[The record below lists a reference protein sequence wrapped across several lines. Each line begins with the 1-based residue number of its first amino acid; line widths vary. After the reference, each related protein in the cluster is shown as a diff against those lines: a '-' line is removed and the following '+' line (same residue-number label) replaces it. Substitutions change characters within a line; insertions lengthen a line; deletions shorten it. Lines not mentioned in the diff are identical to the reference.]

1 MGSVTKEEYE
11 SLLARKSRARQQPER
26 QAGELLAIFV
36 PGRLVNPLNA
46 HAWGW
51 RKRSRTAK
59 AWKER
64 VAVALLE
71 DDWGRV
77 ALRFGPAPAP
87 KAVHF
92 HAHVF
97 NRFDGDGLQ
106 AACKPIRD
114 ALVEC
119 GVISGDADR
128 DGHSFTYSQQ
138 IDRKNRGVTIRVRL
152 SPHAEREGG

>member
-87 KAVHF
+87 TCSTAST
-92 HAHVF
+92 ATDS
-97 NRFDGDGLQ
+97 RRRASRSATPSSSAASSQ
-106 AACKPIRD
+106 AT
-114 ALVEC
+114 LT
-119 GVISGDADR
+119 G
-128 DGHSFTYSQQ
+128 T
-138 IDRKNRGVTIRVRL
+138 VTASRTASR
-152 SPHAEREGG
+152 STGRTAA